1 MNFFVAGT
9 GELCGMENIKTKTVV
24 TIPETVQGTGPVL
37 MLNMLKFADRRLY
50 MEEYLPAFNRVMK
63 LLGLQAKVNLLSNVL
78 VSVVADEGEDW
89 DAILI
94 VEYESA
100 EAFLTVAQSDE
111 YRNIAEPLRLAALA
125 NLKLYMTR
133 QLAL

>member
-1 MNFFVAGT
+1 LNFFVAGT

>member
-1 MNFFVAGT
+1 M
-9 GELCGMENIKTKTVV
+9 MTVV
-24 TIPETVQGTGPVL
+24 TIPETVQGTGPIL

-50 MEEYLPAFNRVMK
+50 VEEYLPAFNRVMV
-63 LLGLQAKVNLLSNVL
+63 LLGLKAKVSLLSNVL
-78 VSVVADEGEDW
+78 VSVIADEGEDW

-111 YRNIAEPLRLAALA
+111 YREIAEPLRLAAVA